1 MPRHNKMGHLMAGR
15 IGGFPGRMQGRRFA
29 KSYWEEQEDLHN
41 RRKKENEEWEK
52 AKKRWKRGV
61 A

>member
-1 MPRHNKMGHLMAGR
+1 MPRARKMGSLMAGR

-29 KSYWEEQEDLHN
+29 KSYYEEQQDLHN
-41 RRKKENEEWEK
+41 RRQKENDEWEK